1 MGSCLISRA
10 DRSLLST
17 GTLELLWT
25 NPQPT
30 KTFSAQTIS
39 LNLTEYDGV
48 VVTSKWGNNDD
59 AVVYPT
65 NQALCI
71 KGSSA
76 LLEGSRSLNSY
87 NSYGRAFSCDNSGVI
102 FRTGKVSGGD
112 NNSACIPLLIYGFK
126 FQGSSG
132 SSTSM
137 DLLYR
142 NASPGTAV
150 AAHTVTLT
158 KSAASYKFLLMSFR
172 IIYNRSILAVSP
184 VFYNPTSVSESFVLN
199 AVRMGSIFSR
209 GGVWTSSTQ
218 IAFETGYIGTG
229 DGNGSKYVI
238 PYEIWGVN

>member
-1 MGSCLISRA
+1 M
-10 DRSLLST
+10 
-17 GTLELLWT
+17 
-25 NPQPT
+25 
-30 KTFSAQTIS
+30 
-39 LNLTEYDGV
+39 
-48 VVTSKWGNNDD
+48 TSKWGNTDD
-59 AVVYPT
+59 ASVYPT

-76 LLEGSRSLNSY
+76 LLEGSRSLSSY
-87 NSYGRAFSCDNSGVI
+87 NGYGRAFSCDNSGVI

-112 NNSACIPLLIYGFK
+112 NDGACIPLLIYGFK

-172 IIYNRSILAVSP
+172 IIYNRSILAVSS
-184 VFYNPTSVSESFVLN
+184 VFYEPTSISEGFIIN
-199 AVRMGSIFSR
+199 AVRMGTTFSR
-209 GGVWTSSTQ
+209 GGV
-218 IAFETGYIGTG
+218 
-229 DGNGSKYVI
+229 
-238 PYEIWGVN
+238 